1 MCAARARPK
10 SRNGDLDPIL
20 RACAGALLGAL
31 PLLYTM
37 EMWWYARAVSEPV
50 LLGMMAVA
58 GGIVV
63 LSILFGGFRRG
74 RVTHLGIDTLIVFG
88 IGITISALTLVVV
101 GRIHPGQVP
110 LSAAARMIALEAIPC
125 AIGAALAMTQFRPRD
140 GDRKNVDRRI
150 GRLSQDRQKVLA
162 TLVGAVFFAFNVAP
176 TDELRM
182 MAMEA
187 EPVYFPL
194 IVLFS
199 LLVSYVIV
207 FEADFA
213 ERPKGYTTGALG
225 NPFAETLV
233 SYVLSF
239 GVSYAFLAGFGHL
252 TAEAPLYT
260 QISTTVML
268 GYVTTIG
275 GSAGRVLVA
284 G

>member
-1 MCAARARPK
+1 MSGARP
-10 SRNGDLDPIL
+10 SRTNGAQDLDPIL

-37 EMWWYARAVSEPV
+37 EMWWYARVVSEPA
-50 LLGMMAVA
+50 LLAMMAVA

-74 RVTHLGIDTLIVFG
+74 RLTHLGIDTLIVFG
-88 IGITISALTLVVV
+88 IGIAISAVTLLVV

-140 GDRKNVDRRI
+140 GNTKNVDRRI
-150 GRLSQDRQKVLA
+150 DRLSQDRQKVLA

-176 TDELRM
+176 TDEPRM

-213 ERPKGYTTGALG
+213 ERPKGYTTGTLG
-225 NPFAETLV
+225 HPLAETLV
-233 SYVLSF
+233 SYILSL
-239 GVSYAFLAGFGHL
+239 GVSYTFLAGFGHL
-252 TAEAPLYT
+252 PPETPLYT
-260 QISTTVML
+260 QITTTVML
-268 GYVTTIG
+268 GYVTTVG

>member
-1 MCAARARPK
+1 MSAARAQPTNG
-10 SRNGDLDPIL
+10 SGDLDPIL

-37 EMWWYARAVSEPV
+37 EMWWYGRAVSEPT
-50 LLGMMAVA
+50 LLGMLAVA
-58 GGIVV
+58 GVVVV

-88 IGITISALTLVVV
+88 IGITISAVTLVVV

-110 LSAAARMIALEAIPC
+110 LSAAARMVALEAIPC

-140 GDRKNVDRRI
+140 GDTKNVDRRI

-162 TLVGAVFFAFNVAP
+162 TVVGATFFAFNVAP
-176 TDELRM
+176 TDEPRM

-187 EPVYFPL
+187 EPVHFPL
-194 IVLFS
+194 LVLFS

-213 ERPKGYTTGALG
+213 ERPKGYTSGTLG

-233 SYVLSF
+233 SYVLSL

-252 TAEAPLYT
+252 TPETPFYT
-260 QISTTVML
+260 QITTTVML

>member
-1 MCAARARPK
+1 MTPSR
-10 SRNGDLDPIL
+10 SRNPAAKGDLDPIL

-37 EMWWYARAVSEPV
+37 EMWWYARIVSEPI

-58 GGIVV
+58 GGVVV

-74 RVTHLGIDTLIVFG
+74 RVTHLGIDTLICFG
-88 IGITISALTLVVV
+88 IGIAASAVTLVIV
-101 GRIHPGQVP
+101 GRIHPGVVP
-110 LSAAARMIALEAIPC
+110 LSAAARMVALEAIPC

-140 GDRKNVDRRI
+140 GDTKNIDRRI
-150 GRLSQDRQKVLA
+150 DRLSQDRQKVLA

-182 MAMEA
+182 MTIEA
-187 EPVYFPL
+187 EPVHFPL

-199 LLVSYVIV
+199 LAVSYVIV

-225 NPFAETLV
+225 RPLTETMVTYL
-233 SYVLSF
+233 LSL
-239 GVSYAFLAGFGHL
+239 GISYAFLVGFGHVGPE
-252 TAEAPLYT
+252 TPIPA
-260 QISTTVML
+260 QIAATVMM

>member
-1 MCAARARPK
+1 MTPGKPRNAGG
-10 SRNGDLDPIL
+10 NGDLDPIL

-37 EMWWYARAVSEPV
+37 EMWWYARIVSEPI

-58 GGIVV
+58 GGVVV

-74 RVTHLGIDTLIVFG
+74 RVSHLGIDTLIAFG
-88 IGITISALTLVVV
+88 IGIAAAAVTLAIV
-101 GRIHPGQVP
+101 GRIHPGVVP
-110 LSAAARMIALEAIPC
+110 LSAAARMVALEAIPC

-140 GDRKNVDRRI
+140 GDTKNIDRRI
-150 GRLSQDRQKVLA
+150 KRLSQDRQKVLA

-182 MAMEA
+182 MTMEA

-199 LLVSYVIV
+199 LVVSYVIV

-213 ERPKGYTTGALG
+213 ERPSGYTTGALG
-225 NPFAETLV
+225 TPLAETLV
-233 SYVLSF
+233 TYLLSL
-239 GVSYAFLAGFGHL
+239 GVSYAFLVGFGHVNPD
-252 TAEAPLYT
+252 TPIPA
-260 QISTTVML
+260 QIAATVMM

>member
-1 MCAARARPK
+1 MGPVNARTSKA
-10 SRNGDLDPIL
+10 NGDLDPIL

-37 EMWWYARAVSEPV
+37 EMWWYARVVSEPV
-50 LLGMMAVA
+50 LLAMMAVA
-58 GGIVV
+58 GGVVV

-88 IGITISALTLVVV
+88 IGIAISTLTLLVV
-101 GRIHPGQVP
+101 GRIHPGVVP
-110 LSAAARMIALEAIPC
+110 LSAAARMIALEAVPC

-140 GDRKNVDRRI
+140 GDTKNVDRRI
-150 GRLSQDRQKVLA
+150 DRLPQDRQKVLA

-182 MAMEA
+182 MTMEA

-199 LLVSYVIV
+199 LVVSYVIV

-213 ERPKGYTTGALG
+213 ERPRGYTTGALG

-233 SYVLSF
+233 TYLLSL
-239 GVSYAFLAGFGHL
+239 GVSYTFLVGFGHL
-252 TAEAPLYT
+252 NPQTPIPV
-260 QISTTVML
+260 QIAATVMM

>member
-1 MCAARARPK
+1 MAAARARPANG
-10 SRNGDLDPIL
+10 NGDLDPIL

-37 EMWWYARAVSEPV
+37 EMWWYARAVSEPI

-58 GGIVV
+58 GGVVV

-74 RVTHLGIDTLIVFG
+74 RISHLGIDTLIVFG
-88 IGITISALTLVVV
+88 IGITISGLTLLVV

-125 AIGAALAMTQFRPRD
+125 AIGAALAMTQFHPRD
-140 GDRKNVDRRI
+140 GDTKNVDRRI
-150 GRLSQDRQKVLA
+150 DRLSQDRQKVLA

-176 TDELRM
+176 TDEPRM

-225 NPFAETLV
+225 HPFAETLV
-233 SYVLSF
+233 TYVLSL

-252 TAEAPLYT
+252 TAETPVYT
-260 QISTTVML
+260 QITTTVML

>member
-1 MCAARARPK
+1 MTPGKPRTGAA
-10 SRNGDLDPIL
+10 NGDLDPIL

-37 EMWWYARAVSEPV
+37 EMWWYARVVSEPI
-50 LLGMMAVA
+50 LMAMMAVA

-74 RVTHLGIDTLIVFG
+74 RVTHLGIDTLIAFG
-88 IGITISALTLVVV
+88 IGIAVSAMTLVIV
-101 GRIHPGQVP
+101 GRIHPGVVP
-110 LSAAARMIALEAIPC
+110 LSAAARMVALEAIPC

-140 GDRKNVDRRI
+140 GDTKNIDRRI
-150 GRLSQDRQKVLA
+150 DRLSQDRQKVLA

-176 TDELRM
+176 TDELRLM
-182 MAMEA
+182 TIEA
-187 EPVYFPL
+187 EPLYFPL

-199 LLVSYVIV
+199 LVVSYIIV

-213 ERPKGYTTGALG
+213 ERPGGYTAGALG
-225 NPFAETLV
+225 EPLTETMVTYL
-233 SYVLSF
+233 LSL
-239 GVSYAFLAGFGHL
+239 GISYAFLVGFGHVSPE
-252 TAEAPLYT
+252 TPVPA
-260 QISTTVML
+260 QIAATVMM

>member
-1 MCAARARPK
+1 MAPARARPANG
-10 SRNGDLDPIL
+10 NGDLDPIL

-37 EMWWYARAVSEPV
+37 EMWWYARAVSEPI
-50 LLGMMAVA
+50 LLGMIAVA
-58 GGIVV
+58 GGVVV

-74 RVTHLGIDTLIVFG
+74 RVSHLGIDTLIVFG
-88 IGITISALTLVVV
+88 IGITISGMTLLVV

-110 LSAAARMIALEAIPC
+110 LSAASRMIALEAIPC

-140 GDRKNVDRRI
+140 GDTRNVDRRI
-150 GRLSQDRQKVLA
+150 DRLSQDRQKVLA

-176 TDELRM
+176 TDEPRM

-187 EPVYFPL
+187 EPVHFPL

-225 NPFAETLV
+225 HPFAETLV
-233 SYVLSF
+233 TYVLSL

-252 TAEAPLYT
+252 TPETPVYT
-260 QISTTVML
+260 QISITVML

>member
-1 MCAARARPK
+1 MTPRKPRNAGG
-10 SRNGDLDPIL
+10 NGDLDPIL

-37 EMWWYARAVSEPV
+37 EMWWYARIVSEPI

-58 GGIVV
+58 GGVVV

-74 RVTHLGIDTLIVFG
+74 RVSHLGIDTLIAFG
-88 IGITISALTLVVV
+88 IGIAASAVTLVVV
-101 GRIHPGQVP
+101 GRIQPGVVP
-110 LSAAARMIALEAIPC
+110 LSAAARMVALEAIPC

-140 GDRKNVDRRI
+140 GDTKNIDRRI
-150 GRLSQDRQKVLA
+150 DRLSQDRQKVLA

-182 MAMEA
+182 MTIEA
-187 EPVYFPL
+187 EPVHFPL

-199 LLVSYVIV
+199 LAVSYIIV

-225 NPFAETLV
+225 QPMTETMVTYL
-233 SYVLSF
+233 LSL
-239 GVSYAFLAGFGHL
+239 GISYAFLVGFGHVSPE
-252 TAEAPLYT
+252 TPIPA
-260 QISTTVML
+260 QIGATVMM

>member
-1 MCAARARPK
+1 MSAARAGFDN
-10 SRNGDLDPIL
+10 RNGDLDPIL

-31 PLLYTM
+31 PLLFTM
-37 EMWWYARAVSEPV
+37 EMWWYGRAVSEPT

-58 GGIVV
+58 GGVVV

-74 RVTHLGIDTLIVFG
+74 RVSHLGIDTLIVFG
-88 IGITISALTLVVV
+88 IGITISALTLLVV
-101 GRIHPGQVP
+101 GQIHPGRTP
-110 LSAAARMIALEAIPC
+110 LSAAARIIALEAIPC

-140 GDRKNVDRRI
+140 GDTKNVDRHI
-150 GRLSQDRQKVLA
+150 DRLSQDRQKVLA
-162 TLVGAVFFAFNVAP
+162 TLVGGVFFAFNVAP

-187 EPVYFPL
+187 EPIHFPL

-199 LLVSYVIV
+199 LLVSYIIV

-213 ERPKGYTTGALG
+213 ERPKGYATGAMSYPLG
-225 NPFAETLV
+225 ETMV
-233 SYVLSF
+233 SYVLSL
-239 GVSYAFLAGFGHL
+239 GVSYAFRAGFGHL
-252 TAEAPLYT
+252 TTETPFYT
-260 QISTTVML
+260 QITTTVVL

>member
-1 MCAARARPK
+1 MSAARAQPTNG
-10 SRNGDLDPIL
+10 SGDLDPIL

-58 GGIVV
+58 GGVVV

-88 IGITISALTLVVV
+88 IGITISAVTLVVV

-140 GDRKNVDRRI
+140 GDTKNVDRRI

-176 TDELRM
+176 TDEPRM

-187 EPVYFPL
+187 EPVHFPL

-213 ERPKGYTTGALG
+213 DRPKGYTTGALG

-233 SYVLSF
+233 SYVLSL

-252 TAEAPLYT
+252 SPETPLYT
-260 QISTTVML
+260 QITTTVTL

>member
-1 MCAARARPK
+1 MCVPQRHRFAESADVIS
-10 SRNGDLDPIL
+10 SR
-20 RACAGALLGAL
+20 
-31 PLLYTM
+31 
-37 EMWWYARAVSEPV
+37 
-50 LLGMMAVA
+50 
-58 GGIVV
+58 
-63 LSILFGGFRRG
+63 
-74 RVTHLGIDTLIVFG
+74 
-88 IGITISALTLVVV
+88 V
-101 GRIHPGQVP
+101 GRGVRAS
-110 LSAAARMIALEAIPC
+110 SAAARMIALEAIPC

-140 GDRKNVDRRI
+140 GDTKNVDRRI
-150 GRLSQDRQKVLA
+150 DRLSQDRQKVLA

-176 TDELRM
+176 TDEPRV

-187 EPVYFPL
+187 EPVNFPL

-213 ERPKGYTTGALG
+213 DRPKGYTTGTLG
-225 NPFAETLV
+225 HPLAETLV
-233 SYVLSF
+233 SYVLSL

-252 TAEAPLYT
+252 SPETPFYT
-260 QISTTVML
+260 QVTTTVML

>member
-1 MCAARARPK
+1 MTARKPR
-10 SRNGDLDPIL
+10 STGGNGDLDPIL

-37 EMWWYARAVSEPV
+37 EMWWYARIVSEPI

-58 GGIVV
+58 GGVVV

-74 RVTHLGIDTLIVFG
+74 RVHHLGIDTLIAFG
-88 IGITISALTLVVV
+88 IGIAAAAVTLLVV
-101 GRIHPGQVP
+101 GRIHPGVVP

-140 GDRKNVDRRI
+140 GDTKNIDRRI
-150 GRLSQDRQKVLA
+150 KRLSQDRQKVLA

-182 MAMEA
+182 MTMEA

-199 LLVSYVIV
+199 VMVSYVIV

-213 ERPKGYTTGALG
+213 ERPSGYTTGALG
-225 NPFAETLV
+225 TPLAETLV
-233 SYVLSF
+233 TYLLSL
-239 GVSYAFLAGFGHL
+239 GVSYTFLVGFGHL
-252 TAEAPLYT
+252 NPDTPIPA
-260 QISTTVML
+260 QIAATVML

>member
-1 MCAARARPK
+1 
-10 SRNGDLDPIL
+10 
-20 RACAGALLGAL
+20 
-31 PLLYTM
+31 M

-50 LLGMMAVA
+50 LLGMMGVA

-88 IGITISALTLVVV
+88 IGITISALTLIVV

-110 LSAAARMIALEAIPC
+110 LNAAARMIALEAIPC

-140 GDRKNVDRRI
+140 GDRKNIDRRI

-176 TDELRM
+176 TDEPRM

-187 EPVYFPL
+187 EAFYFPL

-213 ERPKGYTTGALG
+213 ERPRGYRKGALG
-225 NPFAETLV
+225 HPFAETLV
-233 SYVLSF
+233 SYVLSL
-239 GVSYAFLAGFGHL
+239 GVSYAFLTGFGHL
-252 TAEAPLYT
+252 TSETPVYT
-260 QISTTVML
+260 QLSATVML